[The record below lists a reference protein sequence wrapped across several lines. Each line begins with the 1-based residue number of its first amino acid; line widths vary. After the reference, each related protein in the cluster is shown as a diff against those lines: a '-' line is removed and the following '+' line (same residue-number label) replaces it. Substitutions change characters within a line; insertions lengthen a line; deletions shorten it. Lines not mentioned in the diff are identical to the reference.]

1 MCAPTILNPLTPPD
15 KKKKTS
21 PFCGK
26 LLVDYGAHVLRIDQG
41 PASIP
46 DLLAHAKRSLSINL
60 KSAAG
65 LTLVKQLLLDADVL
79 IDPFRPGTLERLGL
93 GPDVLCR
100 ANKRLIYAR
109 LTGFRRDGK
118 YAAMAGHDINYLAV
132 SGALSLLGREGE
144 PPSPPANILAD
155 FAGGGA
161 VCFLGILLALLAR
174 TTRGEGQV
182 VEANM
187 VDGTACLTAFAR
199 FLQKTPTWSA
209 PRGRNLLD
217 GGAPFYAAYRTAD
230 GGFMAVGALEPKFYA
245 AFVGL
250 LFQDS
255 GYGVVP
261 DRTDRR
267 TWPEL
272 KEMIERRFAEKTRA
286 QWEGVFDGTDA
297 CVTPVLSNQELEKA
311 QFEQRPI
318 VTLKASQTVHSGGEG
333 WTGRVLEP
341 GEGGKEALEEWWGWK
356 EGVRWRVGEKG
367 FESIEEKAEVG
378 SKL

>member
-1 MCAPTILNPLTPPD
+1 M
-15 KKKKTS
+15 
-21 PFCGK
+21 
-26 LLVDYGAHVLRIDQG
+26 QG
-41 PASIP
+41 PTPAP
-46 DLLAHAKRSLSINL
+46 DLLTHTKRSLSINL

-65 LTLVKQLLLDADVL
+65 LALVKQLLLDADVL

-93 GPDVLCR
+93 GPDVVCS
-100 ANKRLIYAR
+100 ANKRLVYAR

-132 SGALSLLGREGE
+132 SGALSLLGRDPE
-144 PPSPPANILAD
+144 PPTPPANILAD

-161 VCFLGILLALLAR
+161 VCFVGVLLALLAR
-174 TTRGEGQV
+174 ATGGEGQV

-187 VDGTACLTAFAR
+187 VDGTAYLTAFAR
-199 FLQKTPTWSA
+199 FLQKTPVWSG
-209 PRGRNLLD
+209 PRGWNLLD

-230 GGFMAVGALEPKFYA
+230 GGFMAVGALEPQFYA

-250 LFQDS
+250 LFKDS
-255 GYGVVP
+255 GYGAVP
-261 DRTDRR
+261 DRMDRR
-267 TWPEL
+267 CWPEL

-286 QWEGVFDGTDA
+286 QWESVFDGTDA

-318 VTLKASQTVHSGGEG
+318 VTLKAVQTVCGGGEG
-333 WTGRVLEP
+333 WTGRVLGP
-341 GEGGKEALEEWWGWK
+341 GEGGREALEEWWGWK
-356 EGVRWRVGEKG
+356 EGVRWRIGEDG
-367 FESIEEKAEVG
+367 FESIEGNVKVG